1 MRVKTDIH
9 FDVAVDPAQ
18 VFDALAAIE
27 MLPEWSRYSDARVA
41 TRGESGRPQRVY
53 VTADTLLGRS
63 DLQVLE
69 YEWTDDRV
77 SWQVV
82 DSCVGLG
89 GGGWFE
95 VSEDRA
101 GAQVWYHTELQSSLL
116 LPGLL
121 LKRSVRR
128 ESETVARNFIQFAEG
143 FAAPPHSRAV

>member
-9 FDVAVDPAQ
+9 FTVAADPGQ
-18 VFDALAAIE
+18 VFDAVAAIE
-27 MLPEWSRYSDARVA
+27 MLPEWSTYSDARVA
-41 TRGESGRPQRVY
+41 TRDESGRPQRVY
-53 VTADTLLGRS
+53 VTAETLLGRS

-69 YEWTDDRV
+69 YDWTDDRV
-77 SWQVV
+77 SWQVM

-95 VSEDRA
+95 VSDDRA
-101 GAQVWYHTELQSSLL
+101 GSQVWYHTELHSSLL

-128 ESETVARNFIQFAEG
+128 ESETVVQNFIEFAEG
-143 FAAPPHSRAV
+143 FTAPPQSRAV

>member
-9 FDVAVDPAQ
+9 FAVAVDPAQ
-18 VFDALAAIE
+18 VFDAVAAIE
-27 MLPEWSRYSDARVA
+27 LLPEWSLYSDARVA
-41 TRGESGRPQRVY
+41 SRDESGRPQRVY
-53 VTADTLLGRS
+53 VTADTFLGRS

-69 YEWTDDRV
+69 YEWTADRV

-82 DSCVGLG
+82 DSCNGLG

-95 VSEDRA
+95 VSRD
-101 GAQVWYHTELQSSLL
+101 GADTQVWYHTEVHYSLL

-128 ESETVARNFIQFAEG
+128 ESETVVQNFIEFAEG
-143 FAAPPHSRAV
+143 FSAPPNSRAV